1 MGHIGEIPC
10 FSHSREVAIFTMVVE
25 EMLDGDS
32 HVIDVQDGEIP
43 DEGNSPL
50 VGFLDNDK
58 EDLGDEAQNTE
69 EAKVETTSSRT

>member
-1 MGHIGEIPC
+1 
-10 FSHSREVAIFTMVVE
+10 MVVE

-32 HVIDVQDGEIP
+32 HVIDIQDGEIP
-43 DEGNSPL
+43 DEGNNPL

>member
-1 MGHIGEIPC
+1 
-10 FSHSREVAIFTMVVE
+10 MVVE

-32 HVIDVQDGEIP
+32 HVIDIQDGEIP
-43 DEGNSPL
+43 DEGNNPL
-50 VGFLDNDK
+50 VRFLDNDK